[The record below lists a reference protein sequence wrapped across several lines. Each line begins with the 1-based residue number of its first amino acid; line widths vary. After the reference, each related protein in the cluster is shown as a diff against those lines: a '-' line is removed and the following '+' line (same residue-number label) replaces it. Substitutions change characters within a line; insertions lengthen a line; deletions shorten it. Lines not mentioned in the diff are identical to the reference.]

1 MEREE
6 IVREDF
12 PSARKGWDPEAVKA
26 HLNAL
31 AERLPKGSGSI
42 GEVAADRVG
51 KIVGVAEATAAEIE
65 AEAGKQAEAIVA
77 AARGEAE
84 EIISR
89 ARSEAQARIEQAQK
103 AVEGLVTQAEDLRG
117 KVGSLGESLTG
128 EVRTRL
134 ADATG
139 SDSEAEPEHGATEPD
154 VVEPEPEPPPAS
166 GLEQGSAP
174 QPVVSA
180 GASTED
186 LIAQLK
192 GAAAPAAAQS
202 GDVSDPEAVASP
214 QATADQAPGAAD
226 PGAVRLVAMNLALEG
241 AEPDAIAAQLE
252 AEFGRVK
259 DSDALIED
267 VLARAGRS

>member
-103 AVEGLVTQAEDLRG
+103 AVESLVEQAEDLRG
-117 KVGSLGESLTG
+117 KVGSLGESLAG
-128 EVRTRL
+128 EVRTRVS
-134 ADATG
+134 DTTG
-139 SDSEAEPEHGATEPD
+139 SGDDAEPEPGA
-154 VVEPEPEPPPAS
+154 PEPEIEETQPAS
-166 GLEQGSAP
+166 EPAP
-174 QPVVSA
+174 V
-180 GASTED
+180 ASRPDEAAE
-186 LIAQLK
+186 LA
-192 GAAAPAAAQS
+192 AVAAPDPSAEQS
-202 GDVSDPEAVASP
+202 KGD
-214 QATADQAPGAAD
+214 ADRGAI
-226 PGAVRLVAMNLALEG
+226 RLVAMNLALEG
-241 AEPDAIAAQLE
+241 AERDAIAVKLE
-252 AEFGRVK
+252 AEFGEVNDR
-259 DSDALIED
+259 DGLIDD

>member
-1 MEREE
+1 E
-6 IVREDF
+6 
-12 PSARKGWDPEAVKA
+12 
-26 HLNAL
+26 
-31 AERLPKGSGSI
+31 
-42 GEVAADRVG
+42 
-51 KIVGVAEATAAEIE
+51 
-65 AEAGKQAEAIVA
+65 
-77 AARGEAE
+77 
-84 EIISR
+84 
-89 ARSEAQARIEQAQK
+89 
-103 AVEGLVTQAEDLRG
+103 
-117 KVGSLGESLTG
+117 
-128 EVRTRL
+128 
-134 ADATG
+134 
-139 SDSEAEPEHGATEPD
+139 
-154 VVEPEPEPPPAS
+154 PAS

-174 QPVVSA
+174 QPVPSA

-202 GDVSDPEAVASP
+202 ADVSEPEAVASP

-241 AEPDAIAAQLE
+241 AEPDAIATQLE